1 MHKIKAQ
8 GTVYFLI
15 YETVF
20 MYLSLTFRKFPSN
33 ATVRCLDFHLD
44 FHLVP
49 DLDPDVDSDSGQM
62 SGSRRLD
69 PEAGIKSD
77 LFTFAS
83 FEVQKQKLE
92 LKRPRKNNNNV
103 GEKQ

>member
-1 MHKIKAQ
+1 M
-8 GTVYFLI
+8 
-15 YETVF
+15 
-20 MYLSLTFRKFPSN
+20 
-33 ATVRCLDFHLD
+33 VRCLDFHLD
-44 FHLVP
+44 FHLDP

-92 LKRPRKNNNNV
+92 ELKRPRKNNNNNNA